1 MVAACAA
8 AGTGAPE
15 PAGIAAA
22 DGTPF
27 SPAEA
32 EPVGWEAR
40 CWACPG
46 PAGTRGFVVCVAD
59 ADGWDAEGG
68 NIPVTGVET
77 MDSEA
82 VRLAGSDDGAF
93 GMAAAGPLGVA
104 AFAWDA
110 VTACRWFWTVPSD
123 MAIAAAWAGMGP
135 ADACTG
141 CGTGDIPNA
150 STADDGTDAL
160 TVDGVCVGCVEPVG
174 CAPFAGPAEPAGAAG
189 EPEDGTPDMA
199 AGAEE
204 PANASTAPLGIE
216 DMDTEPSEDDG
227 IAAECEVEPE
237 DGTPVPMPDAPAMPS
252 GTDAVPEGPDGVCVG
267 CVEPVGC
274 APLAGPAEPAG
285 AAGEP
290 EDGTPDMA
298 AGAEEPAN
306 ASTAPLGI
314 EDMDT
319 EPSED
324 DGIAAAV
331 CMESDTGALD

>member
-1 MVAACAA
+1 MASDCRCGAGAAAATGGWPVGEAGAGAMGGCRTVWEAWTCCGWACPGPAGRAVDGRESDTFALVGDDGGTIPVMVAACAA

-227 IAAECEVEPE
+227 IAA
-237 DGTPVPMPDAPAMPS
+237 
-252 GTDAVPEGPDGVCVG
+252 
-267 CVEPVGC
+267 
-274 APLAGPAEPAG
+274 
-285 AAGEP
+285 
-290 EDGTPDMA
+290 
-298 AGAEEPAN
+298 
-306 ASTAPLGI
+306 
-314 EDMDT
+314 
-319 EPSED
+319 
-324 DGIAAAV
+324 AV